1 MSSPT
6 ALSSSDE
13 ASREPSLLDA
23 ACEAFVADLAE
34 LSPTWAT
41 EWGLPG
47 HDGELQDFSPEYY
60 DALGERTR
68 EMVMDVDAFDEAT
81 DSSDDEDDFDD
92 VDQVTAAALRD
103 RLGVFLD
110 RHHHAEDLRD
120 LNVIESPV
128 QTIRDSFLLMPHE
141 TAEDLEAV
149 RARLAKV
156 PAALDGYRT
165 SLDDAAGHGLVA
177 PLRQV
182 DAVNTQCEELAD
194 TGSVFEGLGLDPDSR
209 EVSAAKEA
217 FGEFADWLNEHL
229 APVAPHSDAVGRDRF
244 ELFSHDHLG
253 DVVDLDEAYT
263 WSLERIA
270 ELRARQ
276 EEVAAELYGA
286 GTTVRQA
293 MHQLNQDE
301 HYTINGTEALQEW
314 MQGVADQAIVHLDG
328 TEVDVPD
335 EIKTIECRIDPAGTG
350 GIFYT
355 PPSDDFARPGRMWWS
370 VPEEQNTF
378 HMWQELSTVFHEGVP
393 GHHLQIG
400 IGLAESSL
408 NLWRRSVTWIAGHG
422 EGWALYAEQLM
433 ADLGYCDDPGFRMGL
448 LDAQRL
454 RAARVALDIGVHL
467 GKKTPDGGVW
477 DSSYAKTF
485 LRENTAM
492 AEPNLV
498 FELDRLLGWPGQG
511 SAYALG
517 ERMWRELRD
526 DALDQGM
533 TLGQFHNEALR
544 RGSIPMSVLR
554 EDLLD

>member
-1 MSSPT
+1 
-6 ALSSSDE
+6 
-13 ASREPSLLDA
+13 
-23 ACEAFVADLAE
+23 
-34 LSPTWAT
+34 
-41 EWGLPG
+41 
-47 HDGELQDFSPEYY
+47 
-60 DALGERTR
+60 
-68 EMVMDVDAFDEAT
+68 
-81 DSSDDEDDFDD
+81 
-92 VDQVTAAALRD
+92 
-103 RLGVFLD
+103 
-110 RHHHAEDLRD
+110 
-120 LNVIESPV
+120 
-128 QTIRDSFLLMPHE
+128 
-141 TAEDLEAV
+141 
-149 RARLAKV
+149 
-156 PAALDGYRT
+156 
-165 SLDDAAGHGLVA
+165 
-177 PLRQV
+177 
-182 DAVNTQCEELAD
+182 
-194 TGSVFEGLGLDPDSR
+194 
-209 EVSAAKEA
+209 
-217 FGEFADWLNEHL
+217 
-229 APVAPHSDAVGRDRF
+229 
-244 ELFSHDHLG
+244 
-253 DVVDLDEAYT
+253 
-263 WSLERIA
+263 
-270 ELRARQ
+270 
-276 EEVAAELYGA
+276 
-286 GTTVRQA
+286 

-301 HYTINGTEALQEW
+301 HYTINGTGALQEW

-370 VPEEQNTF
+370 VPEEQKTF

-400 IGLAESSL
+400 IGLADSSL